1 MYNPRLSDPRRCFF
15 CEDWAPRSLSI
26 RRLALEQLVSEMG
39 QKTLPLRAGDELSSP
54 LDASG
59 WLSLE

>member
-1 MYNPRLSDPRRCFF
+1 MYNPRLSDQRRWFF
-15 CEDWAPRSLSI
+15 CKDWAPRSLSI
-26 RRLALEQLVSEMG
+26 RRLALEQLLSEMD
-39 QKTLPLRAGDELSSP
+39 QKTLPLRAGDEWYTP